1 MKKGTNYIILL
12 LLSLL
17 LANPCLAQNDSLFR
31 FLNKIEYPISSFTAN
46 NLGELFILNTN
57 NQLKKYNEK
66 GDSIGVFN
74 LVTKYGKLTY
84 VEAQN
89 PWKTIL
95 FYEQYATIL
104 LLDKYLNMLTNINL
118 RDRSIFKVKAVTIS
132 YDNNIWLFDEQEN
145 KLKKIDDSGKEL
157 FASNDFRNIFD
168 TVPTPV
174 KLIDADGYLYLYD
187 PTLGLYKFDY
197 YGKFIARL
205 PFLNWKTFAVYGKA
219 IYGIDDES
227 FYRFIPP
234 IPIPEEVK
242 LIDELKNNYSI
253 KILNSKI
260 YCLKNNVLNIYSF

>member
-1 MKKGTNYIILL
+1 MIRRCNYIIPFIFLL
-12 LLSLL
+12 LVS
-17 LANPCLAQNDSLFR
+17 NVGVAQNDSLFR
-31 FLNKIEYPISSFTAN
+31 FLNKIEYPISSFTVN
-46 NLGELFILNTN
+46 NLGELFIINTN

-104 LLDKYLNMLTNINL
+104 LLDKYLNVLTNINL
-118 RDRSIFKVKAVTIS
+118 RNQNIFKVKAVTIS

-174 KLIDADGYLYLYD
+174 KITDADGYVYLYD
-187 PTLGLYKFDY
+187 PQLGLYKFDY
-197 YGKFIARL
+197 YGRFIARL
-205 PFLNWKTFAVYGKA
+205 PFLQWKTFAVLGKS
-219 IYGIDDES
+219 IYGIDEENL
-227 FYRFIPP
+227 YRFTPP

-242 LIDELKNNYSI
+242 LIEALKNNLSI
-253 KILNSKI
+253 KILNSRI
-260 YCLKNNVLNIYSF
+260 YSLRDNILHIYSF